1 MRSSQEMELKRPAS
15 DRLLLSLWA
24 LVSLVVLGLM
34 LLHQSDEGR
43 FFGRYSLTYAAT
55 LGAMLLLTLG
65 ACVTAGLAWAGHLP
79 VFSRPLPL
87 RLGAALAL
95 GLPLA
100 ALLYWKFLPGSRTDP
115 GPTLFLLYTTGLLL
129 AGGVWL
135 IRRADRAL
143 PRWGTVALGAGVLL
157 LAGLIGIV
165 YLGRVPQSLPYD
177 EPWMASCGYTL
188 FRTGQPGLAIF
199 PVHTL
204 AQDAA
209 WLGAP
214 CVTIA
219 AWSSIFGIGF
229 ETTRLHMLLLGMLG
243 VPFVGLAGRRAYGA
257 AAGWAAAGVY
267 ALLLLPHMYLRHDPF
282 AALALAL
289 ALFFWFEAR
298 HRQRLWLYF
307 AAGMSTALI
316 LEGSHFAARYIA
328 AAGLLLTLDYA
339 RQIWREGRWVWNPPY
354 WAFAAGGIVYC
365 LLYIYFHSLHWGVS
379 LADYLAIVGGG
390 YESELGLGGNLAFSQ
405 RFPLIVSL
413 WLEDYLLRYPLD
425 FALLLAGMA
434 GALWRRASVDCSL
447 LIFFALS
454 TVFLWLILPKHNFY
468 YYVHHLPILALWVGA
483 LVAHLGEPEA
493 GRLSRAGAALLVAI
507 VLLVVAQVDDMS
519 RNNQNADS
527 MIANGYTVN
536 ALLRQEVTRVAGWQ
550 SYYYGLAA
558 RDFVGTE
565 TFIDY
570 PAETWR
576 ERWGIEPPQAI
587 ILTQNQDTMHAN
599 IWAYIDQHEMQLS
612 ACLPLA
618 MYGGWTYLYILPEYA
633 PDELPQNCPAPRR
646 R

>member
-1 MRSSQEMELKRPAS
+1 MKPARFVHDS
-15 DRLLLSLWA
+15 RRALLSIWA
-24 LVSLVVLGLM
+24 FVSLVVLGLM
-34 LLHQSDEGR
+34 LLHQSDDGR

-65 ACVTAGLAWAGHLP
+65 ACVTAGLAWAGRLP
-79 VFSRPLPL
+79 AFSRPLPL

-95 GLPLA
+95 GLPLV

-177 EPWMASCGYTL
+177 EAWLLNWGYTM
-188 FRTGQPGLAIF
+188 FSTGEARVGMFPNQPPAR
-199 PVHTL
+199 
-204 AQDAA
+204 AA
-209 WLGAP
+209 AGIMIPYLTMGAW
-214 CVTIA
+214 A
-219 AWSSIFGIGF
+219 DIFGIGF
-229 ETTRLHMLLLGMLG
+229 ETTRLHILLLGWLG
-243 VPFVGLAGRRAYGA
+243 VPFVGLAGRRVYGVS
-257 AAGWAAAGVY
+257 AGWAAAGIYV
-267 ALLLLPHMYLRHDPF
+267 LLMLPHTYIRQDPF

-298 HRQRLWLYF
+298 HRQRLWLYC

-339 RQIWREGRWVWNPPY
+339 RQIWRARRWVWNAPY
-354 WAFAAGGIVYC
+354 WVFAAGGVSYC
-365 LLYIYFHSLHWGVS
+365 LFYLYFHSLHWGVS
-379 LADYLAIVGGG
+379 LTDYFTIAVTS
-390 YESELGLGGNLAFSQ
+390 YENEVGLGGWMTFEQ
-405 RFPLIVSL
+405 RVPVIISR

-425 FALLLAGMA
+425 FALLLLGLA
-434 GALWRRASVDCSL
+434 GAFWRREATDRL
-447 LIFFALS
+447 LLGIFAISMLL
-454 TVFLWLILPKHNFY
+454 LWLLLPKHNYF

-483 LVAHLGEPEA
+483 LVARLGQPEA
-493 GRLSRAGAALLVAI
+493 GGLSRAGAALLGAI
-507 VLLVVAQVDDMS
+507 ALLMVVQVDDMS

-618 MYGGWTYLYILPEYA
+618 MYGGWSYLYILPEYA
-633 PDELPQNCPAPRR
+633 PDDLPQNCPEVQRR
-646 R
+646 

>member
-1 MRSSQEMELKRPAS
+1 MKPARFVHDS
-15 DRLLLSLWA
+15 RRALLSIWA
-24 LVSLVVLGLM
+24 FVSLVVLGLM
-34 LLHQSDEGR
+34 LLHQSDDGR

-95 GLPLA
+95 GLPLV

-143 PRWGTVALGAGVLL
+143 PRWGTMALGAGVLL

-177 EPWMASCGYTL
+177 EAWLLNWGYTM
-188 FRTGQPGLAIF
+188 FSTGEARVGMFPNQPPAR
-199 PVHTL
+199 
-204 AQDAA
+204 AA
-209 WLGAP
+209 AGIMIPYLTMGAW
-214 CVTIA
+214 A
-219 AWSSIFGIGF
+219 DIFGIGF
-229 ETTRLHMLLLGMLG
+229 ETTRLHILLLGWLG
-243 VPFVGLAGRRAYGA
+243 VPFVGLAGRRVYGVS
-257 AAGWAAAGVY
+257 AGWAAAGIYV
-267 ALLLLPHMYLRHDPF
+267 LLMLPHTYIRQDPF

-298 HRQRLWLYF
+298 HRQRLWLYC

-339 RQIWREGRWVWNPPY
+339 RQIWRARRWVWNAPY
-354 WAFAAGGIVYC
+354 WVFAAGGVSYC
-365 LLYIYFHSLHWGVS
+365 LFYLYFHSLHWGVS
-379 LADYLAIVGGG
+379 LTDYFTIAVTS
-390 YESELGLGGNLAFSQ
+390 YENEVGLGGWMTFEQ
-405 RFPLIVSL
+405 RVPVIISR

-425 FALLLAGMA
+425 FALLLLGLA
-434 GALWRRASVDCSL
+434 GAFWRREATDRL
-447 LIFFALS
+447 LLGIFAISMLL
-454 TVFLWLILPKHNFY
+454 LWLLLPKHNYF

-483 LVAHLGEPEA
+483 LVARLGQPEA
-493 GRLSRAGAALLVAI
+493 GGLSRAGAALLGAI
-507 VLLVVAQVDDMS
+507 ALLMVVQVDDMS

-527 MIANGYTVN
+527 MIANGYTID
-536 ALLRQEVTRVAGWQ
+536 ALLPPELRTVVGWQ
-550 SYYYGLAA
+550 GYYYGLAT
-558 RDFVGTE
+558 RDYVAIE
-565 TFIDY
+565 TLINH

-618 MYGGWTYLYILPEYA
+618 MYGGWSYLYILPEYA
-633 PDELPQNCPAPRR
+633 PDDLPQNCPEVQRR
-646 R
+646 